1 MDPMAGD
8 RMTTRRYALAVA
20 ASVLVLGQQACGG
33 GDDNP
38 PAGGSPSSET
48 VAPPASAEPSVEPS
62 PSASASASTPQS
74 ADPLSGKRQLIF
86 VPLVD
91 GKEQAGSVISVT
103 PAGRADVTN
112 RDGDTALFVPVE
124 TRPGSGRYLLKTG
137 KLVKGGEPYC
147 LQVKANGSNPLTV
160 VTQACDAGKIN
171 QQFRF
176 QRLKGAYLISSDGVY
191 LTWRPKAKFGLIA
204 EESGEGD
211 DLTSWR
217 LRDRGA
223 AGIPGGN

>member
-1 MDPMAGD
+1 
-8 RMTTRRYALAVA
+8 
-20 ASVLVLGQQACGG
+20 
-33 GDDNP
+33 
-38 PAGGSPSSET
+38 
-48 VAPPASAEPSVEPS
+48 
-62 PSASASASTPQS
+62 
-74 ADPLSGKRQLIF
+74 
-86 VPLVD
+86 
-91 GKEQAGSVISVT
+91 
-103 PAGRADVTN
+103 VTN

-124 TRPGSGRYLLKTG
+124 TRPGSDRYLLKTG
-137 KLVKGGEPYC
+137 KLVEGGEPYC

-160 VTQACDAGKIN
+160 VTQDCDAGKIN

-204 EESGEGD
+204 EEPGEGD

-223 AGIPGGN
+223 AGIPGVN

>member
-1 MDPMAGD
+1 
-8 RMTTRRYALAVA
+8 MTTRRYALAVA

-33 GDDNP
+33 SGDNP

-86 VPLVD
+86 VPLVG

-124 TRPGSGRYLLKTG
+124 TRPDSDRYLLKTG

-160 VTQACDAGKIN
+160 VTQACDAGKIT